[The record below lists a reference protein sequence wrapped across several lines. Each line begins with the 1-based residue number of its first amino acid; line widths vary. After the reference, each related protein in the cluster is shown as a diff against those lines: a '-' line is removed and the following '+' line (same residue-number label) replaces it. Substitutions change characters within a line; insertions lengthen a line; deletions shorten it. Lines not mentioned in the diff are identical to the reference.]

1 MNRRPP
7 KSVRKKLRA
16 EVGLC
21 CPVSNCSSPYLTY
34 HHFDP
39 PWSVCE
45 HHNPDGMIA
54 LCEPHHSQA
63 DGGVFTIDQL
73 RKLKATA
80 KNFTAVRGQSN
91 WQRENTLIIIGGSY
105 VIDTPQLLC
114 IQDKPILWLTKSFEG
129 NDLINIDL
137 RDPAGKQ
144 LFCMRDN
151 EWLALPPV
159 DDVIAPPQ
167 TRSLCIRSKST
178 SVSLD
183 IHFTAEQPAL
193 IRKRIIDSVPTNV
206 LETFRNRVE
215 QRLNTGGYFAT
226 GEALV
231 CKIACEIVWPERVSI
246 KHDKIS
252 FASNNLIGS
261 FSIKNPTA
269 IAIRCTNKVGAGFA
283 FK

>member
-1 MNRRPP
+1 
-7 KSVRKKLRA
+7 
-16 EVGLC
+16 
-21 CPVSNCSSPYLTY
+21 
-34 HHFDP
+34 
-39 PWSVCE
+39 
-45 HHNPDGMIA
+45 MIA

-80 KNFTAVRGQSN
+80 KNFTSVRGQSN

-114 IQDKPILWLTKSFEG
+114 IHDKPILWLTKSFEG

-137 RDPAGKQ
+137 RDSAGKK
-144 LFCMRDN
+144 LFRMRDN

-167 TRSLCIRSKST
+167 TRSLSIRSKST

-183 IHFTAEQPAL
+183 IHFTVEQPAL
-193 IRKRIIDSVPTNV
+193 IRKRIIDSLPTSV
-206 LETFRNRVE
+206 LETFRNRLE
-215 QRLNTGGYFAT
+215 QILNTGEYFAT
-226 GEALV
+226 GETLV
-231 CKIACEIVWPERVSI
+231 CKIACEIVWPERLSI
-246 KHDKIS
+246 KHDKLS
-252 FASNNLIGS
+252 FGQNNLIGS
-261 FSIKNPTA
+261 FSIRNPTA
-269 IAIRCTNKVGAGFA
+269 IAIRCTNKVGAGIT